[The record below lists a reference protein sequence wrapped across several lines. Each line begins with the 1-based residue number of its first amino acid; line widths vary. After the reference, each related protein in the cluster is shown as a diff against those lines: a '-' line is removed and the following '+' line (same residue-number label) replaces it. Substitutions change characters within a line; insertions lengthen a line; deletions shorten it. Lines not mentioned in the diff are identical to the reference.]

1 MEMKSPQTIWASV
14 VIVFILVASATTLVI
29 LDKDVS
35 IILTLTALV
44 ALPVLGGLGIAI
56 YHKLDQ
62 VKEDSNSI
70 ASRAC
75 DMQKTTQDQ
84 LTAMALAIPT
94 SVPPAPSPPP
104 PVEEAP

>member
-14 VIVFILVASATTLVI
+14 VIIFILVASATTLVI

-44 ALPVLGGLGIAI
+44 ALPVLGGLGVAI

-62 VKEDSNSI
+62 VNENSNTN
-70 ASRAC
+70 ANRAC
-75 DMQKTTQDQ
+75 DMQKVTQDQ
-84 LTAMALAIPT
+84 LTAMALAM
-94 SVPPAPSPPP
+94 PAPTVSTPT
-104 PVEEAP
+104 VEEAP